1 MSKRKE
7 RQAKSLKD
15 YLKTQKDI
23 KKGEKE
29 YCYDKKVI
37 TFASVRNNKERNKD

>member
-15 YLKTQKDI
+15 YLKAQKDI
-23 KKGEKE
+23 KKREKE
-29 YCYDKKVI
+29 YCYNKKVI
-37 TFASVRNNKERNKD
+37 TFASVRNNIERNKD

>member
-29 YCYDKKVI
+29 YYYNKKVI